1 MAARKTIQQKEVEA
15 LTKNSLLELGRL
27 IKVVTAR
34 NSKVSKLQKDHLRDS
49 IGRAVKPFNVL
60 ILSQKF
66 YGQFNTPKGQQ
77 TPKNRTNLT
86 DTPMENAIQEYLPDA
101 TNVYIKNMI
110 DLLISPIV

>member
-1 MAARKTIQQKEVEA
+1 

-34 NSKVSKLQKDHLRDS
+34 NSKVSKLEKDHLRDS

-66 YGQFNTPKGQQ
+66 YGQFNTPKGEA
-77 TPKNRTNLT
+77 TPKNRRNLT
-86 DTPMENAIQEYLPDA
+86 NTPMENAIRENLPDA
-101 TNVYIKNMI
+101 VNLYVKNMI
-110 DLLISPIV
+110 DLLTSPIV

>member
-1 MAARKTIQQKEVEA
+1 VEA
-15 LTKNSLLELGRL
+15 LTKNSLLELGDV

-49 IGRAVKPFNVL
+49 IGRAVKPFDVL
-60 ILSQKF
+60 ILSEKF
-66 YGQFNTPKGQQ
+66 YGQFNTPKGQP
-77 TPKNRTNLT
+77 TPKDRKNLT
-86 DTPMENAIQEYLPDA
+86 NTPMLNAIKEFLPDA